1 MEAKLYMIDNL
12 IAFFVLKVFLKIP
25 SKIEVISVL
34 DEKYALIKN
43 GKDFRLANARTD
55 SLALLMG
62 A

>member
-1 MEAKLYMIDNL
+1 MIDNL